1 MVQTKLEN
9 RTKELS
15 EKMMLAAQR
24 SCQSPADGAGSE
36 NMGGEKER
44 VDGATNGR
52 EVRELKGLL
61 TELQTIL
68 DGSRQTDEELSY
80 S

>member
-1 MVQTKLEN
+1 
-9 RTKELS
+9 
-15 EKMMLAAQR
+15 
-24 SCQSPADGAGSE
+24 
-36 NMGGEKER
+36 MGGEKEH